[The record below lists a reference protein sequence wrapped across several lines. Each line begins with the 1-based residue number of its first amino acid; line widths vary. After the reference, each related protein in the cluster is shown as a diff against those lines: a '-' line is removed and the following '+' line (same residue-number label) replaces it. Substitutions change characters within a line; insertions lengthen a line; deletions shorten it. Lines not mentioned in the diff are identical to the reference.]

1 MYSGHDSPTD
11 GLEKYT
17 FSPPAVPQFPI
28 KNCLRLSNCALSRGV
43 ILKLGDLV
51 EQGATPATLAH
62 NFEFVASD
70 KSWLNAVPR
79 NIRRDME
86 EAGFPAGVH

>member
-17 FSPPAVPQFPI
+17 FSPPAVPQLPI
-28 KNCLRLSNCALSRGV
+28 KKCLRLSNCALSCGV
-43 ILKLGDLV
+43 ILKFGDLDAV
-51 EQGATPATLAH
+51 EQGATLATFTP

-70 KSWLNAVPR
+70 KS
-79 NIRRDME
+79 
-86 EAGFPAGVH
+86 